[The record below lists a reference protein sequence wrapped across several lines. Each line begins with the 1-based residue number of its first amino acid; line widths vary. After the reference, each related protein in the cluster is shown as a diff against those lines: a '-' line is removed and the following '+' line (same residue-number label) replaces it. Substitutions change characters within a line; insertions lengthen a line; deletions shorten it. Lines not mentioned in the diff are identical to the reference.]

1 MKNKIK
7 LLVPG
12 SILLAVVV
20 LGGYL
25 YMNPLLPIITGYSA
39 KNLAS
44 GIFVAGR
51 TQEALEQEDLNF
63 SFIKFNQNKVDF
75 DKKEVTSSF
84 LWNKSK
90 AIYIKGFGCV
100 LVNDQ
105 TEDEIRNRPYS
116 VEPLPALNTDTIAWP
131 AGDRIADTI
140 PSGIDMNKLNAVLTQ
155 AFADTLP
162 YKGTFAVAVVY
173 KGQLVAEQYRPD
185 MTPETKFLSW
195 SMAKSFTN
203 ALVGI
208 LVQKGQLNIDEP
220 LSIEEWQADD
230 RKKIT
235 LSNLMRMNSGLKWNE
250 DYGNSSDVNNML
262 HKFGDMAQ
270 FTAKQPFEFPAD
282 SVWVYAS
289 GSTNLVSQIIRNTI
303 GNDAEYFAFPRREL
317 FNKIGMHSAI
327 FEPDASGT
335 FVGSSYL
342 YATLRDYARFGLLYL
357 NNGNWLGE
365 QILPENWVE
374 YSTTVAN
381 GSNGQYGAFFWLNR
395 SGDYPGV
402 PADMFCAR
410 GHDGQY
416 IYIIPSK
423 QLVVVR
429 NGYSKK
435 GTFDF
440 QSFLKGIV
448 EAVE

>member
-51 TQEALEQEDLNF
+51 TQEAVEQEDLNF
-63 SFIKFNQNKVDF
+63 SFIKFNRNKVDLE
-75 DKKEVTSSF
+75 KKEVTSSF
-84 LWNKSK
+84 LWDKSK
-90 AIYIKGFGCV
+90 AIYIEGFGCV
-100 LVNDQ
+100 LVNEQ
-105 TEDEIRNRPYS
+105 SEDEIRNRPYS
-116 VEPLPALNTDTIAWP
+116 VVPQPNENTDTIAWP

-140 PSGIDMNKLNAVLTQ
+140 PAGIDMNKLNAVLDQ
-155 AFADTLP
+155 AFADTP
-162 YKGTFAVAVVY
+162 AYKGTFAVAVVY
-173 KGQLVAEQYRPD
+173 KGQLVAEQYRSD
-185 MTPETKFLSW
+185 MKPHTKFLSW

-220 LSIEEWQADD
+220 LSIDEWQADD

-270 FTAKQPFEFPAD
+270 FTAQQPFEFPAD

-289 GSTNLVSQIIRNTI
+289 GSTNLASKIIRNTI
-303 GNDAEYFAFPRREL
+303 GNDAKYFAFPRHEL
-317 FNKIGMHSAI
+317 FNKIGMKSAI

-365 QILPENWVE
+365 QILPKNWVE
-374 YSTTVAN
+374 YTTTVAN

-423 QLVVVR
+423 ELVVVR